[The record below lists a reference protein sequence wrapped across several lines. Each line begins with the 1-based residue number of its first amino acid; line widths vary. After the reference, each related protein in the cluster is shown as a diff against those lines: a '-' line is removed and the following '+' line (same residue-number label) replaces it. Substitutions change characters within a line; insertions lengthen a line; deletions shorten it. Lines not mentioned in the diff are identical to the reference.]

1 MQQSTQIGRL
11 KLIKIMIMAPLS
23 YLSPHS
29 HKNSVSSKSFSQVE
43 TGSAVA
49 NEICGENSGSH
60 MYLEVKVQRKN
71 IRNIIEKASEYHR
84 NTLGETGTCRWK
96 ALRNIS
102 LKRHLNTMG
111 KFWIAHVLGGRN
123 IYFGVKK

>member
-1 MQQSTQIGRL
+1 MQQSTQTGRL

-29 HKNSVSSKSFSQVE
+29 YKNLVSSKSFSQVE

-60 MYLEVKVQRKN
+60 MYLEV
-71 IRNIIEKASEYHR
+71 ES
-84 NTLGETGTCRWK
+84 
-96 ALRNIS
+96 S
-102 LKRHLNTMG
+102 
-111 KFWIAHVLGGRN
+111 
-123 IYFGVKK
+123 KKKH